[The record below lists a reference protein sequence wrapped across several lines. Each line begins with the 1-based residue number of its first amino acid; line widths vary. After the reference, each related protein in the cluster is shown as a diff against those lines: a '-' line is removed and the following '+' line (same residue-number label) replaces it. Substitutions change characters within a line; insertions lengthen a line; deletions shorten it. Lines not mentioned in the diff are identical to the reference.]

1 MGQGREYHILMGEG
15 SSPGVSTLED
25 RRTDS
30 APRKIVIVD
39 LENMMFG
46 NHVDPSQDRSVE
58 ILELAQARRP
68 TDMVIVGCNPRLAFS
83 AKNLFPS
90 SQIVT
95 GHGKDGADIALIET
109 LDLNHAAERFD
120 ELCIVS
126 GDHAFAPIAHAARQR
141 GLRIRVVAP
150 RFGMSTAL
158 RVYADTAVHLPED
171 AHDTR
176 PEDVINT
183 EGPLAA

>member
-1 MGQGREYHILMGEG
+1 MGNECRFHIVPAG
-15 SSPGVSTLED
+15 SSDSEIAGE
-25 RRTDS
+25 RRQTGD
-30 APRKIVIVD
+30 ANRKIVIID

-46 NHVDPSQDRSVE
+46 DHASSSRPDRSQE
-58 ILELAQARRP
+58 ILDLAEARRP

-83 AKNLFPS
+83 AKSLFPN

-95 GHGKDGADIALIET
+95 GHGKDGADRALIDT
-109 LDLNHAAERFD
+109 LDLNHAADRFD

-126 GDHAFAPIAHAARQR
+126 GDHAFAPIAHAARQQ
-141 GLRIRVVAP
+141 GLRIRIVAP

-171 AHDTR
+171 
-176 PEDVINT
+176 PVNT

>member
-1 MGQGREYHILMGEG
+1 MGQGREYHILMGES

-83 AKNLFPS
+83 AKDHFP
-90 SQIVT
+90 QARIVT
-95 GHGKDGADIALIET
+95 GHGKDGADRVLIET
-109 LDLNHAAERFD
+109 LDLDHAADRFD

-126 GDHAFAPIAHAARQR
+126 GDHAFADVAHAARR
-141 GLRIRVVAP
+141 AGLQIRVVAP
-150 RFGMSTAL
+150 RFGLSTAL
-158 RVYADTAVHLPED
+158 RVYADTAVLLPE
-171 AHDTR
+171 AQT
-176 PEDVINT
+176 PKGSVSS
-183 EGPLAA
+183 

>member
-1 MGQGREYHILMGEG
+1 MGNECRFHI
-15 SSPGVSTLED
+15 VSAGTL
-25 RRTDS
+25 DS
-30 APRKIVIVD
+30 EIAGDKRKNSNSNRKIVIVD

-46 NHVDPSQDRSVE
+46 DHADASRPDRSQE
-58 ILELAQARRP
+58 ILELAEARRP

-158 RVYADTAVHLPED
+158 RVYADTAVHLPKD